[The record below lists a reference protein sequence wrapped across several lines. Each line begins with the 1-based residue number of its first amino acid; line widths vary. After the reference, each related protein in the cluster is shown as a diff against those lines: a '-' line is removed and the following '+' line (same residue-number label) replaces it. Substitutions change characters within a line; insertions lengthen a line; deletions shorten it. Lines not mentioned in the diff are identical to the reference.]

1 MVASGQTV
9 HIHPSSVLCGKPTP
23 CIVFG
28 ELIHTTRSYA
38 RQVSAIEPAWLPE
51 VAPSVFLRS
60 SVA

>member
-1 MVASGQTV
+1 M